1 MDAAKIRVFDQYY
14 RAVLSG
20 LAANPEVA
28 KAADGSK
35 DPGKA
40 LAVAALGLTYQA
52 LEVRR
57 EFLRGSQNWVDER

>member
-28 KAADGSK
+28 RAAAVEK
-35 DPGKA
+35 DPPRV

-57 EFLRGSQNWVDER
+57 EFLRSQNWVDER